1 MRGWLAPGGWVVA
14 GLHLP
19 DAAEL
24 LRAVGEWGT
33 PALSALLLLSAA
45 GVPLPV
51 EYAVVAIGALS
62 AQEGG
67 PNALGL
73 LMVGTAAAVAGDA
86 LDYALGRLGMARLWG
101 WLARRRRRVGE
112 DVKPPRV
119 PAGLLQRRGMAVL
132 LTRFVFAP
140 ASTPMSIFAGAS
152 GYAFLAFLLWDAGGE
167 AIYVGGNLALGRLF
181 GTRLLEPQW
190 QTVLFWMLVGVVSLL
205 PMLVVRRVASPSGP
219 PSRPPRDLDMAM

>member
-1 MRGWLAPGGWVVA
+1 MRGGLAPVGWVMA
-14 GLHLP
+14 GLPLP

-24 LRAVGEWGT
+24 LRAVSDWGT

-73 LMVGTAAAVAGDA
+73 LVVGTTAAVAGDA
-86 LDYALGRLGMARLWG
+86 LDYAVGRLGVARLWG

-112 DVKPPRV
+112 GVRPPQV
-119 PAGLLQRRGMAVL
+119 PAGLLQRRGVAVL

-152 GYAFLAFLLWDAGGE
+152 GYAFLAFLFWDAGGE

-181 GTRLLEPQW
+181 GTRLLEPRW
-190 QTVLFWMLVGVVSLL
+190 QTVLFWMLVAVVSLL
-205 PMLVVRRVASPSGP
+205 PVLVVRRL
-219 PSRPPRDLDMAM
+219 SRRWQSAARPAHALHRRA